1 MSSPQQINLDQYLTS
16 LRNEI
21 LLAQAKSQEISL
33 GAFDRSI
40 QQVQQLSKL
49 LEKKDEEIKRLTE
62 LCEKNKIETTP
73 KTGK

>member
-1 MSSPQQINLDQYLTS
+1 MSSPQQINLDQYLVS

-40 QQVQQLSKL
+40 QQVQQLSKM
-49 LEKKDEEIKRLTE
+49 LEKKDEEIKRLTA

-73 KTGK
+73 KTSK

>member
-1 MSSPQQINLDQYLTS
+1 MSSPQQINLDQYLVS

-40 QQVQQLSKL
+40 QQVQQLSKM
-49 LEKKDEEIKRLTE
+49 LEKKEEEVKRLTA
-62 LCEKNKIETTP
+62 LCEKNKIETAP
-73 KTGK
+73 KTSK

>member
-1 MSSPQQINLDQYLTS
+1 MSSPQQINLDQYLVS

-33 GAFDRSI
+33 GAFDRAI
-40 QQVQQLSKL
+40 QQVQQLSKM

-62 LCEKNKIETTP
+62 LCEKNKIETAP
-73 KTGK
+73 KTSK